1 MDEQTFQWMMGLG
14 LCGLGAMMLY
24 LHSQT
29 MKILGGRIDKTDSK
43 IDASEKSL
51 VARIDASDKRLTDRI
66 DELDKRLTARIEGVE
81 KSLGARIDKLD
92 EKLTDVDRRLCRI
105 EGAMSTC
112 CALNHDQNRKAE

>member
-1 MDEQTFQWMMGLG
+1 MMDEQTFQWMMGLG

-43 IDASEKSL
+43 
-51 VARIDASDKRLTDRI
+51 IDASDKRLTDRI